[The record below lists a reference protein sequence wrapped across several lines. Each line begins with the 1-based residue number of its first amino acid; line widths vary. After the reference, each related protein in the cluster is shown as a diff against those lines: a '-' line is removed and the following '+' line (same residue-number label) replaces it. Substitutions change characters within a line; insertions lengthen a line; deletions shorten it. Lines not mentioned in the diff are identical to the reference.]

1 MSATFADRDD
11 AGFTLIEVLVGFVIV
26 TLGLVSFYSGVGL
39 SYRHLAESQRREEA
53 LGRARSHLETLG
65 HTVELTAG
73 STSGTY
79 TNGLHWRLSIAELA
93 GSTGTAVPSLVIL
106 DTYDRGNRHLG
117 QLRTVKLA
125 PIRQ

>member
-1 MSATFADRDD
+1 MSAPIGNCDD

-39 SYRHLAESQRREEA
+39 SYRHLVESQLRQEA

-65 HTVELTAG
+65 NIVELAPG

-79 TNGLHWRLSIAELA
+79 ANGLQWRLSIAELA
-93 GSTGTAVPSLVIL
+93 GSTGTAVPRLVIL
-106 DTYDRGNRHLG
+106 DTYDHGNRHLT